1 VLETE
6 LTEGGTVLGR
16 FGVPGLTLAVVGIY
30 GVMTYSVSLR
40 EREIG
45 IRLAL
50 GVDRRAVQ
58 RLVLGEGLLIAVT
71 DTVIGMAAERLNER
85 RGWVGDA
92 TQPPFGSDCGS
103 KLNQSCVMLRPLECF
118 ANHSRRKSWV
128 RRKFDGVLD
137 VPCHSLLKRTIAVS
151 TPMTLSAAKYS
162 SV

>member
-1 VLETE
+1 MLETE
-6 LTEGGTVLGR
+6 PTEGGTVLGR

-71 DTVIGMAAERLNER
+71 DTVIGMAA
-85 RGWVGDA
+85 
-92 TQPPFGSDCGS
+92 
-103 KLNQSCVMLRPLECF
+103 
-118 ANHSRRKSWV
+118 
-128 RRKFDGVLD
+128 VLA
-137 VPCHSLLKRTIAVS
+137 PSPR
-151 TPMTLSAAKYS
+151 
-162 SV
+162 

>member
-1 VLETE
+1 MPHNRETLATVLETE

-71 DTVIGMAAERLNER
+71 DTVIGMAA
-85 RGWVGDA
+85 
-92 TQPPFGSDCGS
+92 
-103 KLNQSCVMLRPLECF
+103 
-118 ANHSRRKSWV
+118 
-128 RRKFDGVLD
+128 VLA
-137 VPCHSLLKRTIAVS
+137 PSPR
-151 TPMTLSAAKYS
+151 
-162 SV
+162 